1 MKKISNCS
9 RPGLLLLTSA
19 GAYSQTFNKFKADV
33 SKFKE
38 ASSDAANAPD
48 MNSKIMKSFNK
59 LFSDAKNIIW
69 ISDKKNIQSV
79 YFERKGKA
87 TRAAFTKNGELK
99 YAVTTYT
106 EEGLPEEIL
115 FQVKNTYFG
124 KSIFGV
130 TEVQVQDKTAY
141 LITLEDKTSWLHI
154 KVLDGDITEE
164 HVYLKDR
171 IEHF

>member
-1 MKKISNCS
+1 MKKISIITA
-9 RPGLLLLTSA
+9 LAFLLLTSA

-38 ASSDAANAPD
+38 VTSDKANAPD
-48 MNSKIMKSFNK
+48 VNSKIMKSFNI
-59 LFSDAKNIIW
+59 LFSDAKNIMW
-69 ISDKKNIQSV
+69 SNDKKNNQMV

-87 TRAAFTKNGELK
+87 TRATFTKNGELK

-106 EEGLPEEIL
+106 EEYLPAEIL

-124 KSIFGV
+124 KSIFGI

-141 LITLEDKTSWLHI
+141 LIILEDKTSWLHI
-154 KVLDGDITEE
+154 KVLDGEITEE
-164 HVYLKDR
+164 QVWLKG
-171 IEHF
+171 

>member
-1 MKKISNCS
+1 MKKISIALALA
-9 RPGLLLLTSA
+9 LLLLTSA

-38 ASSDAANAPD
+38 ASSDKANAPD
-48 MNSKIMKSFNK
+48 LNSKVMTSFNK
-59 LFSDAKNIIW
+59 LFSDARNIIW
-69 ISDKKNIQSV
+69 LSDKKNTQTV

-99 YAVTTYT
+99 YAITTYT
-106 EEGLPEEIL
+106 EECLPAEIL

-130 TEVQVQDKTAY
+130 TEVQVDDKTAY

-154 KVLDGDITEE
+154 KVLDGEMTEE
-164 HVYLKDR
+164 HVYLKGSN
-171 IEHF
+171 